1 MIKQF
6 NNHNNHNNHN
16 NNHNHNDNFIRDSYR
31 NNNNNNN
38 ILNHVQD
45 FPKMDK
51 LDLINSE
58 SLLHDN
64 HGDLIKNLTE
74 EIFEKDKLIQEFKNN
89 TELIQKDFN
98 SLNQEKKQ
106 FKSNINEIN
115 LLKGKLN
122 ENYKIIKG
130 LEEKMDHLE
139 ALEVTIE
146 NTNMIVLKQ
155 KCEII
160 KMKRE
165 LNDFYKNDKLKTILL
180 KYNFTDENIKLKF
193 NELKIS
199 HDTKITKELIEKI
212 IE

>member
-6 NNHNNHNNHN
+6 NNNHNNQ
-16 NNHNHNDNFIRDSYR
+16 NDNFIRESYR

-64 HGDLIKNLTE
+64 HSDLIKNLTE

-98 SLNQEKKQ
+98 SLNKEKSQ
-106 FKSNINEIN
+106 FKSNVNEIN
-115 LLKGKLN
+115 ILKGKIN
-122 ENYKIIKG
+122 ENYKIIRG
-130 LEEKMDHLE
+130 LEEKSNRLE
-139 ALEVTIE
+139 ELEVTIE
-146 NTNMIVLKQ
+146 NTNLIVLKQ

-160 KMKRE
+160 KMTRE
-165 LNDFYKNDKLKTILL
+165 LNDFYKNDKLKSILL
-180 KYNFTDENIKLKF
+180 KYKFTEENIQLKF

-199 HDTKITKELIEKI
+199 HDTKITKELIQKI

>member
-6 NNHNNHNNHN
+6 NNNHNNQ
-16 NNHNHNDNFIRDSYR
+16 NDNFIRESYR

-64 HGDLIKNLTE
+64 HSDLIKNLTE

-98 SLNQEKKQ
+98 SLNKEKSQ
-106 FKSNINEIN
+106 FKSNVNEIN
-115 LLKGKLN
+115 ILKGKIN

-130 LEEKMDHLE
+130 LEEKSNRLE
-139 ALEVTIE
+139 ELEVTIE
-146 NTNMIVLKQ
+146 NTNLIVLKQ

-160 KMKRE
+160 KMTRE
-165 LNDFYKNDKLKTILL
+165 LNDFYKNDKLKSILL
-180 KYNFTDENIKLKF
+180 KYKFTEENIQLKF

-199 HDTKITKELIEKI
+199 HDTKITKELIQKI

>member
-6 NNHNNHNNHN
+6 NNNHN
-16 NNHNHNDNFIRDSYR
+16 NNNQNDNFIRDSYR
-31 NNNNNNN
+31 NNNNNN

-64 HGDLIKNLTE
+64 HSDLIKNLTE

-98 SLNQEKKQ
+98 SLNKEKSQ
-106 FKSNINEIN
+106 FKSNVNEIN
-115 LLKGKLN
+115 ILKGKIN

-130 LEEKMDHLE
+130 LEEKSNRLE
-139 ALEVTIE
+139 ELEVTIE
-146 NTNMIVLKQ
+146 NTNLIVLKQ

-160 KMKRE
+160 KMTRE
-165 LNDFYKNDKLKTILL
+165 LNDFYKNDKLKSILL
-180 KYNFTDENIKLKF
+180 KYKFTDENIQLKF

-199 HDTKITKELIEKI
+199 HDTKITKELIQKI

>member
-6 NNHNNHNNHN
+6 NNNHN
-16 NNHNHNDNFIRDSYR
+16 NNNQNDNFIRDSYR
-31 NNNNNNN
+31 NNNNNNNN

-64 HGDLIKNLTE
+64 HSDLIKNLTE

-98 SLNQEKKQ
+98 SLNKEKSQ
-106 FKSNINEIN
+106 FKSNVNEIN
-115 LLKGKLN
+115 ILKGKIN

-130 LEEKMDHLE
+130 LEEKSNRLE
-139 ALEVTIE
+139 ELEVTIE
-146 NTNMIVLKQ
+146 NTNLIVLKQ

-160 KMKRE
+160 KMTRE
-165 LNDFYKNDKLKTILL
+165 LNDFYKNDKLKSILL
-180 KYNFTDENIKLKF
+180 KYKFTDENIQLKF

-199 HDTKITKELIEKI
+199 HDTKITKELIQKI